1 MNELSKEQTEKV
13 MYEVDPRQ
21 VPLSQRKIKKGVRP
35 ETEDT
40 LLCSFR
46 FKVYNVEKVEQ
57 LASQMRMSK
66 TALIELMI
74 HEWSENPIK
83 LRRVQLERKREELQK
98 ALEETERNLKETYST
113 KI

>member
-1 MNELSKEQTEKV
+1 M
-13 MYEVDPRQ
+13 
-21 VPLSQRKIKKGVRP
+21 
-35 ETEDT
+35 
-40 LLCSFR
+40 
-46 FKVYNVEKVEQ
+46 EQ

-74 HEWSENPIK
+74 QEWSENPIK

>member
-1 MNELSKEQTEKV
+1 MNKLSKEKIEEV
-13 MYEVDPRQ
+13 MQEVDPRQ

-46 FKVYNVEKVEQ
+46 LKVPNVEKVEE
-57 LASQMRMSK
+57 LAAQMRMSK

-74 HEWSENPIK
+74 QEWAENPIK
-83 LRRVQLERKREELQK
+83 LRRMQLERKLEELQK
-98 ALEETERNLKETYST
+98 ALEETEQNLKETYST